1 MAGLTAKTP
10 LISIVDDDESV
21 RVATASLVRSA
32 GFAVR
37 AFASAEAFLQSPE
50 LDETACLISD
60 VQMPGINGLE
70 LQSRLA
76 SRNRRTPIIMITAF
90 PDDRVQEQALK
101 AGAVCFL
108 SKPFEADTLIQCLGR
123 ALSNAGPIN

>member
-1 MAGLTAKTP
+1 MAGPTAKRP

-21 RVATASLVRSA
+21 RVAMASLVRSA
-32 GFAVR
+32 GFAAR

-60 VQMPGINGLE
+60 VQMPGISGLE

-76 SRNRRTPIIMITAF
+76 SQNRRTPIIMITAF
-90 PDDRVQEQALK
+90 PDDRVQEKALK

-108 SKPFEADTLIQCLGR
+108 RKPFEAETLIQCLGR
-123 ALSNAGPIN
+123 ALGNPSAVN